1 MGKWLDELSNIV
13 ETYESAVTQVPLPP
27 SVTSGTAVLEDY
39 RQEGDQPE
47 STSGTSGTGCT
58 KESAEIS
65 RREQRLSDLF
75 REVPVHR
82 VRSRVLGEDVLWA
95 ADDAEVPDTD
105 LVVYRASELAAL
117 DGLDP
122 DALRKIHDVKKELDG
137 EVHKVRT
144 FFSDSGFARILIDG
158 LKWTF
163 WAMFFGSRV
172 DEFEFV

>member
-1 MGKWLDELSNIV
+1 MEEEWEEED
-13 ETYESAVTQVPLPP
+13 AAPLPAD
-27 SVTSGTAVLEDY
+27 VKGTPAS
-39 RQEGDQPE
+39 RNGDH
-47 STSGTSGTGCT
+47 
-58 KESAEIS
+58 
-65 RREQRLSDLF
+65 DHLF

-163 WAMFFGSRV
+163 WAMIFGSRV